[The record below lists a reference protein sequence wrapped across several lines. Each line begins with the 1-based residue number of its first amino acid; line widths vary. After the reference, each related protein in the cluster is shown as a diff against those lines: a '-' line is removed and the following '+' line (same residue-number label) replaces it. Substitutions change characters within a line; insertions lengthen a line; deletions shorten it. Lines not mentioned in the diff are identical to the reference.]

1 MSMQIESIPKKVVLG
16 IMVALAVAG
25 GAIWFFA
32 KGDIALTDA
41 SKGQAGLIKL
51 EDIKPGMTIS
61 DGSPVQ
67 GTFKAN
73 NVAAVYYTVTSEDKR
88 VLGAGNIA
96 PSEVGKFSR
105 NMSISTQNY
114 KGKKGEL
121 RVYMEDAEGKELDS
135 VSVEVTLE

>member
-1 MSMQIESIPKKVVLG
+1 MNTISKKVLLG
-16 IMVALAVAG
+16 IVALVVVG
-25 GAIWFFA
+25 GTIWFFA
-32 KGDIALTDA
+32 GGGGTELMGTSRSAE
-41 SKGQAGLIKL
+41 SKAGLIEL
-51 EDIKPGMTIS
+51 QDIKPGMAIQ
-61 DGSPVQ
+61 DGSPIQ

-105 NMSISTQNY
+105 NMSISAQNY